1 MLFLVF
7 EADGNRFALA
17 ASGIVQV
24 LPAVRVSGI
33 PGAPA
38 GIAGVAVYAG
48 STVPV
53 VDLTRLLGGRPSAPR
68 FDTRMIVVVYRDRR
82 GDERLLALLAEHA
95 TSTIRRSPADFVDS
109 GVSPAAERYLGPV
122 TTDDH
127 GVIQLIDVP
136 ALLPP
141 AVADALF
148 TEPAGTSWAS
158 STSSRS

>member
-7 EADGNRFALA
+7 EVDGNRFALA

-24 LPAVRVSGI
+24 LPAVRVSEV
-33 PGAPA
+33 PGAPP
-38 GIAGVAVYAG
+38 GVAGVAVYAG

-53 VDLTRLLGGRPSAPR
+53 VDLTQLLAGRPSASHL
-68 FDTRMIVVVYRDRR
+68 DTRMIVVGYTDRR

-95 TSTIRRSPADFVDS
+95 TATIRRDPGDFLYS
-109 GVSPAAERYLGPV
+109 GVSPGAEKYLGPV
-122 TTDDH
+122 ATDDR
-127 GVIQLIDVP
+127 GVVQLVDVP
-136 ALLPP
+136 GLLPA

-158 STSSRS
+158 STSSNS